1 MIWARSVLWAVL
13 ADGPL
18 SASKVRPAVSPL
30 LLALA
35 LALGG
40 SWVISSH

>member
-35 LALGG
+35 LGG

>member
-13 ADGPL
+13 AYGPL
-18 SASKVRPAVSPL
+18 SASKVRPAVLPL
-30 LLALA
+30 LLTLA
-35 LALGG
+35 PSR